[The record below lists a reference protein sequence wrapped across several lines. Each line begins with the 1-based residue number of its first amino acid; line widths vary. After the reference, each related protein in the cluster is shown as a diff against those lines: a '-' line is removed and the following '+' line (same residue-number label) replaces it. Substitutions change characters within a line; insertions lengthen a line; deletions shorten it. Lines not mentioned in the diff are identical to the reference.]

1 MQIIT
6 ANVGQGALAIVRH
19 QGEAI
24 IIDSNI
30 PPADNDTVAFMKE
43 LLVFA
48 LRGHNLKGLILT
60 GFDSDHADVVGV
72 SLILRKYRPDWV
84 MYPTYYKDSQEAQ
97 QVFAVINGEVAARS
111 NSSRPLLKKSVRV
124 DNVSS
129 RRLSGLSDNFDFEL
143 FSPHIEDMD
152 SSNNSSIV
160 VKIVGRGQRGF
171 SYLVT
176 GDTEIPRWE
185 TICKHFGSALKS
197 HVLAA
202 PHHGSRN
209 AVHPASLLAIAPH
222 TVLISAGV
230 DSEYGHP
237 HPQAVKVYKQVA
249 KYVYSTNMEG
259 GVTLLTEPGPTELT
273 TTLIRRATIDREAA
287 AAGVSTST

>member
-24 IIDSNI
+24 IVDSNI
-30 PPADNDTVAFMKE
+30 PAAGDDTVAYVKE
-43 LLVFA
+43 LLAVA
-48 LRGHNLKGLILT
+48 LKGHRLKGFMLT
-60 GFDSDHADVVGV
+60 GFDDDHCDVVGV

-84 MYPTYYKDSQEAQ
+84 MYPTYRKDTKEAGR
-97 QVFAVINGEVAARS
+97 VFAVINSEVAARK
-111 NSSRPLLKKSVRV
+111 NSSCPLRKESVRV
-124 DNVSS
+124 DNVDS
-129 RRLSGLSDNFDFEL
+129 RQLSGLSDKFDFEL
-143 FSPHIEDMD
+143 FSPHIEDMN

-160 VKIVGRGQRGF
+160 VKVFGRGPRGF

-176 GDTEIPRWE
+176 GDTENGRWK
-185 TICKHFGSALKS
+185 TISRLFGGSLKS

-209 AVHPASLLAIAPH
+209 GAHAGAILNISPH

-237 HPQAVKVYKQVA
+237 HPQALRAYAAVGSR
-249 KYVYSTNMEG
+249 VYSTNMEG
-259 GVTLLTEPGPTELT
+259 GVTLLTEPGRTELT
-273 TTLIRRATIDREAA
+273 TTLISRQALDRAATAGQV
-287 AAGVSTST
+287 AAGA